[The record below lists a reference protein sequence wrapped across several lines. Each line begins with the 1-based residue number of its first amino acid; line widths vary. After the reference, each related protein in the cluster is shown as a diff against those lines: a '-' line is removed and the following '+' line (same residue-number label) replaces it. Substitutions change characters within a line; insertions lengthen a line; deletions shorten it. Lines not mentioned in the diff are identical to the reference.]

1 MEKNL
6 ICIYDDTKDDLSKV
20 LLDIYANF
28 VERELNNIENS

>member
-6 ICIYDDTKDDLSKV
+6 ICIYDDTKDELNKV